1 MKIGIIT
8 FHRAENY
15 GSVLQAYALNAYIRY
30 VQPDAEVEEIDYES
44 DAQHDLYRILE
55 KPKSL
60 MSVARLF
67 HSIVYYRALKRKKEK
82 FTDFINHYI
91 PLSKIHGN
99 ITEEVMKEYAAQYD
113 IIICGSDQI
122 WNIHCADSNDFYFLS
137 FASAHTKKVAYAPS
151 LGLDYFS
158 SDEKRIMAKRIGHF
172 DFLSARESSGAAII
186 SSITGKNVT
195 TVCDPVLLFSVKDWI
210 KLSHSIKSIEQPY
223 ILCYFIGNISG
234 MRQFAKKVKHDT
246 GISKVIIIMKN
257 LRDIG
262 AGYSTRY
269 DTGPIEFLNLIEN
282 ASYVITDS
290 FHATCFSLLF
300 HTKFWVFVEPDST
313 TKPNSRIVNILSIA
327 KCYDRMLTVANMND
341 IDLEANIDFD
351 IADMNISEYSSS
363 SKYFLTDILR
373 SI

>member
-1 MKIGIIT
+1 
-8 FHRAENY
+8 
-15 GSVLQAYALNAYIRY
+15 
-30 VQPDAEVEEIDYES
+30 
-44 DAQHDLYRILE
+44 
-55 KPKSL
+55 
-60 MSVARLF
+60 
-67 HSIVYYRALKRKKEK
+67 
-82 FTDFINHYI
+82 
-91 PLSKIHGN
+91 
-99 ITEEVMKEYAAQYD
+99 
-113 IIICGSDQI
+113 
-122 WNIHCADSNDFYFLS
+122 
-137 FASAHTKKVAYAPS
+137 
-151 LGLDYFS
+151 
-158 SDEKRIMAKRIGHF
+158 
-172 DFLSARESSGAAII
+172 
-186 SSITGKNVT
+186 
-195 TVCDPVLLFSVKDWI
+195 
-210 KLSHSIKSIEQPY
+210 
-223 ILCYFIGNISG
+223 
-234 MRQFAKKVKHDT
+234 
-246 GISKVIIIMKN
+246 MKN